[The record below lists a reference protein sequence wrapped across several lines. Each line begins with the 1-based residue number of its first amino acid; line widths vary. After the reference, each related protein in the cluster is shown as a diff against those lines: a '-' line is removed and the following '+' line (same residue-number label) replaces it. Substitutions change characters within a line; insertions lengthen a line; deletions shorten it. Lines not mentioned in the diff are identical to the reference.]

1 MEIFVKVIREDLK
14 TGEKKIA
21 ATAFLTFVA
30 LDENNRK
37 LIVPRIIPETE
48 EEETIRDRSGSGG
61 HAETTAGREQ
71 EIR

>member
-1 MEIFVKVIREDLK
+1 MKVIREDLK

-37 LIVPRIIPETE
+37 LIVPRLNC
-48 EEETIRDRSGSGG
+48 GN
-61 HAETTAGREQ
+61 GRE
-71 EIR
+71 EKTI